1 MVITLENGKRLVRIP
16 LAKLTSPLTLLSQE
30 EFKEIKKIYDN
41 VRGNLT
47 EFKKAIKQALIN
59 KENIPHL
66 KEFAMLL
73 DIYQG
78 TAFNNIAYLNK
89 LFNGTLAGFAK
100 PTGITITNKP
110 KGEEYLQ
117 NEKYYYRGRWVNL
130 SKYKKLMPWR
140 NVSQIMVC
148 VDKDPIIKN
157 NKRITPGKPFVLVT
171 DDPSLQNV
179 SSEVLLKEY
188 VKQIKDSTAKP
199 KIKLVEVIP
208 PSLETERYLFNLYT
222 ALNTHKDKNKE
233 VDKDLG
239 TKNTAFRLLS
249 QVILKE
255 DSPFIT
261 EYEKFIKDNIK
272 DKTVKINGQD
282 VNLYKKT
289 VAEFKALQTL
299 VRALL
304 DYEKKNDT
312 HSLYNLLNS
321 PITSLD
327 KNNSEIKSILDLLK
341 YNVEGESKPRFL

>member
-1 MVITLENGKRLVRIP
+1 MVITLENGKKLVRIP
-16 LAKLTSPLTLLSQE
+16 LAKLTSPLTLLGQE
-30 EFKEIKKIYDN
+30 EFKEIKEIYDN
-41 VRGNLT
+41 VGGNLT

-117 NEKYYYRGRWVNL
+117 NEKYYYRGKWVNL

-148 VDKDPIIKN
+148 VDKDPIKKN
-157 NKRITPGKPFVLVT
+157 NKQITPGKPFVLVT
-171 DDPSLQNV
+171 DDPLLQGV

-199 KIKLVEVIP
+199 RIKLVEVIP

-233 VDKDLG
+233 IDKDLG

-249 QVILKE
+249 
-255 DSPFIT
+255 
-261 EYEKFIKDNIK
+261 
-272 DKTVKINGQD
+272 
-282 VNLYKKT
+282 
-289 VAEFKALQTL
+289 
-299 VRALL
+299 
-304 DYEKKNDT
+304 
-312 HSLYNLLNS
+312 
-321 PITSLD
+321 
-327 KNNSEIKSILDLLK
+327 
-341 YNVEGESKPRFL
+341 